1 MTKFAE
7 SSLRKGLLLVTTAVA
22 AVGAILSLPVKKA
35 LAAMPQIRPAGPM
48 AVKPQVKL
56 VVIQP
61 RFVSPSA
68 ANLMRIATQ
77 ALSNPTLA
85 EQIFRDPDAVAKQF
99 HLSPAETLVLHHMDR
114 AQFATA
120 RADAARLVGRRMA
133 SGQPMPAGAT
143 NTLQIT
149 EGMIVGR
156 AILAAVG
163 RSYLSAASAN
173 ACCPWSKAI
182 EIGVGGDPASY
193 NSAFAPVA
201 GAG

>member
-1 MTKFAE
+1 MPKFAE
-7 SSLRKGLLLVTTAVA
+7 SSFRKGLLLATSA
-22 AVGAILSLPVKKA
+22 AAALGAILSLPVKKA
-35 LAAMPQIRPAGPM
+35 LAAMPQMKPGSM

-61 RFVSPSA
+61 RSVSPSA
-68 ANLMRIATQ
+68 APLLKIAGQ
-77 ALSNPTLA
+77 ALANQTLA
-85 EQIFRDPDAVAKQF
+85 EQIFRDPEGVAKQF
-99 HLSPAETLVLHHMDR
+99 HLTPAETLVLRHMDR
-114 AQFATA
+114 AQFGTA
-120 RADAARLVGRRMA
+120 RADAARLVGKRMA
-133 SGQPMPAGAT
+133 SGQPMPPGAT

-193 NSAFAPVA
+193 NAAFAPVP